1 MSEFVSRT
9 VVGVVGV
16 SRDPVNANFGVS
28 VADGVEEGPDGLP
41 DGPMVRCLSGY
52 RVGAGVSSGD
62 SSEAV

>member
-28 VADGVEEGPDGLP
+28 VADGVEETGWFARWSNDW
-41 DGPMVRCLSGY
+41 
-52 RVGAGVSSGD
+52 VS
-62 SSEAV
+62 